1 MEYLGSGLRLTP
13 SDWGSQGPT
22 RCWPGLGRRTPWG
35 GPWKRPRRPP
45 WVAGPQEAL
54 WTGSLGSFLNGNS
67 FKKKHS
73 FPIGS
78 MYAIYGNIYHQY
90 TPNVS
95 IYTIHGSYGCKKKTC
110 VCHHL
115 LRISKFNIFQ
125 HISTSHSLPEVPLL
139 IAQLAHGPEE
149 AAQLLLST
157 SQYRL
162 SRPAEGHQQRHIAPG

>member
-1 MEYLGSGLRLTP
+1 MLYMVTF
-13 SDWGSQGPT
+13 T
-22 RCWPGLGRRTPWG
+22 INI
-35 GPWKRPRRPP
+35 PP
-45 WVAGPQEAL
+45 MLVYIPYMDPMG
-54 WTGSLGSFLNGNS
+54 
-67 FKKKHS
+67 
-73 FPIGS
+73 
-78 MYAIYGNIYHQY
+78 
-90 TPNVS
+90 V
-95 IYTIHGSYGCKKKTC
+95 KKTC